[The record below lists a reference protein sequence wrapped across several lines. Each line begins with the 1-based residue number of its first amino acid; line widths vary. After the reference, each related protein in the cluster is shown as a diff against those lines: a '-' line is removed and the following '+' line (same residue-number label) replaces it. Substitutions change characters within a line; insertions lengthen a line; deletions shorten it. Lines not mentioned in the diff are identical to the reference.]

1 MRPFSALVHGVYGG
15 HKRTCQHLLMW
26 VLTFDHIY
34 LSMFSNENGNSRSSR
49 GCVQWVQLLKTYV
62 HKKKGRFYSAEV
74 VHSCLCTTQTY
85 PVYILL
91 TTCVQVQIYPI
102 GYATLCTTSHLSTA
116 LCTVLLYLYHRPIF
130 NKDRHVHRLRQLLK
144 HRAVNLPTF
153 LVRVWVDHV
162 PQADM
167 YPVSRRDLCDQ

>member
-1 MRPFSALVHGVYGG
+1 MN
-15 HKRTCQHLLMW
+15 M
-26 VLTFDHIY
+26 
-34 LSMFSNENGNSRSSR
+34 NENGNSRSSR
-49 GCVQWVQLLKTYV
+49 GCVQWVQLLKAYV
-62 HKKKGRFYSAEV
+62 HKKKGSFYSAEV

-144 HRAVNLPTF
+144 HRAINLPAF
-153 LVRVWVDHV
+153 LVRVWVDKLL
-162 PQADM
+162 QRQGQSM
-167 YPVSRRDLCDQ
+167 SSRNLEH